1 MSAVARALAHAPA
14 RRWAQLGLLVAVLVV
29 HWQLLAPGMAR
40 WAANLPATPTDA
52 EAPVAMLVVAVAEQP
67 PALAPAAPPT
77 PTRHPTHRASA
88 AEPIPAP
95 PPATEVLEPEAA
107 PANPAQATAAA
118 REPARPPPAER
129 NQPAPQLPAAGH
141 WAYTAQRGERVGQA
155 QLDWEPQPDGSYR
168 LAWRLTL
175 AGRPAT
181 GWSSQGQ
188 LSAEDGLLP
197 QRMVEHRGERATRAV
212 NFQRDKQVVSF
223 SGSTAAHPL
232 ETGTQD
238 RASWLVQLAGLA
250 QAMGQRLQA
259 GHSLVV
265 PVALPGGQ
273 LDAWQFEVV
282 GPVLLT
288 LPGHT
293 ALPCVHL
300 LREPARP
307 WDQRVEVWLAPSMG
321 HWPVQ
326 LRHTPV
332 PSGEPLL
339 LQWAGDRATEIPGA
353 PTSTAFTTPAHP

>member
-1 MSAVARALAHAPA
+1 
-14 RRWAQLGLLVAVLVV
+14 
-29 HWQLLAPGMAR
+29 
-40 WAANLPATPTDA
+40 
-52 EAPVAMLVVAVAEQP
+52 MLVVAVTEQP
-67 PALAPAAPPT
+67 PALAPAAPAT
-77 PTRHPTHRASA
+77 PTRRSTRRATA

-95 PPATEVLEPEAA
+95 T
-107 PANPAQATAAA
+107 QATAALA
-118 REPARPPPAER
+118 PEAGPLDPAQTAAEKPARPLPAEQS
-129 NQPAPQLPAAGH
+129 QPAPQLPAAGH
-141 WAYTAQRGERVGQA
+141 WTYTAQRGERVGQA
-155 QLDWEPQPDGSYR
+155 QLDWEPQLDGSYR

-223 SGSTAAHPL
+223 SGSTAARAL
-232 ETGTQD
+232 EAGTQD

-250 QAMGQRLQA
+250 QAMGPRLQA

-282 GPVLLT
+282 GPVLLP
-288 LPGHT
+288 LPGHAN

-300 LREPARP
+300 LREPTRP

-339 LQWAGDRATEIPGA
+339 LQWASDRAAELPGT
-353 PTSTAFTTPAHP
+353 PTNTAFTTPAHP